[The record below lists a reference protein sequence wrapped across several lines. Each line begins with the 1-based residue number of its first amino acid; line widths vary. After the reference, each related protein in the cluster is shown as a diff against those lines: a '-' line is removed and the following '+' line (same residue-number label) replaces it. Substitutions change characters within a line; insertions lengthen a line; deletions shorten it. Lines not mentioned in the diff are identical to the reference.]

1 MVEVKKRRGNKTPI
15 GAAANPEK
23 QGPHPVNQRAMRR
36 LKNIE
41 GQVRGIQ
48 RMVEEEVYCIDILTQ
63 ISAIRAALKSVGM
76 VILKRHVET
85 CVSNAIEFGGA
96 ERSHI
101 IEELMT
107 VLSNNNI

>member
-1 MVEVKKRRGNKTPI
+1 MAEEKKSKMYKAPSGSVS
-15 GAAANPEK
+15 NPEK
-23 QGPHPVNQRAMRR
+23 RGPHPVNLRAIRR

-48 RMVEEEVYCIDILTQ
+48 RMVEEEQYCIDILTQ
-63 ISAIRAALKSVGM
+63 ISAVRAALKSVGI

-85 CVSNAIEFGGA
+85 CVSNAVQVGGL

-107 VLSNNNI
+107 VISKDNV

>member
-1 MVEVKKRRGNKTPI
+1 MVEVKKRKGNESPV

-23 QGPHPVNQRAMRR
+23 QGPHPVNQRAIRR

-48 RMVEEEVYCIDILTQ
+48 RMVEEEVYCIDIINQ
-63 ISAIRAALKSVGM
+63 ISAIRAALKSLGM
-76 VILKRHVET
+76 VILKRHIET
-85 CVSNAIEFGGA
+85 CVSHAIESGGA
-96 ERSHI
+96 ERSPI

-107 VLSNNNI
+107 VLSKNNV